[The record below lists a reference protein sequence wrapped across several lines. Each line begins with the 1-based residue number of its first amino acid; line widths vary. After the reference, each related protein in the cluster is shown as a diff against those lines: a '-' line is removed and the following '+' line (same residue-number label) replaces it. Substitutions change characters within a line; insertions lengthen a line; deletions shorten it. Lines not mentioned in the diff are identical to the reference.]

1 MATGLFTSGG
11 LTMDKIKAVT
21 EELLDDHVDDH
32 VDEEIQRCFTKEN
45 PKCFF
50 VFAGAG
56 SGKTR
61 SLIKTLTFLDKT
73 LGDWLLTNRKQIAV
87 ITYTNAACDEISR
100 RLHYKSIFSVSTI
113 HSFLWELIK
122 NYQSDIKEW
131 VINAINLEI
140 AELSEKQR
148 KSKAVKT
155 SEKRAEDIRKK
166 QERLIKISTVRRF
179 TYNPNG
185 DNVGY
190 DSINHSDV
198 VKMGAEFICLEDTMQ
213 NILISKYPILL
224 IDESQ
229 DTKKELVDA
238 LFTVCERHKGKFI
251 VGMFGD
257 TMQRIYQD
265 GKENL
270 SQCIPD
276 DWVKPK
282 KIMNH
287 RSASRIVAL
296 ANAIRI
302 TIDTQQQCPR
312 SDAEVGNVR
321 LFIVSSDADKEL
333 TEQRVAE
340 IMSVETGDDEWR
352 DSSHYKSLI
361 LEHHMAASRFGFLE
375 LYEPLNDVAV
385 FNTSLRDG
393 SISELSFLS
402 KVISPLVHAYK
413 SKNDFEVLKIV
424 KEYSPLMDRKQ
435 WLQVEDQSEVLQ
447 QVENAINKLM
457 ELWKDNSIPTCLDI
471 LKSIHETGLFK
482 LNERVDY
489 ILSDPTEEESV
500 DITALRKALSVS
512 FTTLEKYFAYI
523 SNNTRFAT
531 HQGVKGLEFPR
542 VMVIMD
548 DAEAK
553 GFLFSYEK
561 LFGAKPKTETD
572 IKNERE
578 GKDNSTARTSRLFY
592 VACTRAQKSLAII
605 AYTQDSKA
613 VKATAMKN
621 NWFLNEEII
630 ILD

>member
-1 MATGLFTSGG
+1 
-11 LTMDKIKAVT
+11 MDKIKAVT

-61 SLIKTLTFLDKT
+61 SLINTLTFLDKK
-73 LGDWLLTNRKQIAV
+73 LGDCLLTNRKQIAV

-113 HSFLWELIK
+113 HSFLWDLIK

-131 VINAINLEI
+131 MINAINLEI

-148 KSKAVKT
+148 KSKAGKT

-198 VKMGAEFICLEDTMQ
+198 VKMGSEFICSEDTMQ

-238 LFTVCERHKGKFI
+238 LFTVCEKHKGKFI

-321 LFIVSSDADKEL
+321 LFIVSSDANKEL

-375 LYEPLNDVAV
+375 LYEPLNDVPV

-447 QVENAINKLM
+447 QVENAINKSM

-605 AYTQDSKA
+605 AYTQDSNA

>member
-1 MATGLFTSGG
+1 
-11 LTMDKIKAVT
+11 MDKIKAVT

-61 SLIKTLTFLDKT
+61 SLINTLTFLDKK
-73 LGDWLLTNRKQIAV
+73 LGDCLLTNRKQIAV

-113 HSFLWELIK
+113 HSFLWDLIK

-131 VINAINLEI
+131 MINAINLEI

-148 KSKAVKT
+148 KSKAGKT

-198 VKMGAEFICLEDTMQ
+198 VKMGSEFICSEDTMQ

-238 LFTVCERHKGKFI
+238 LFTVCEKHKGKFI

-321 LFIVSSDADKEL
+321 LFIVSSDANKEL

-375 LYEPLNDVAV
+375 LYEPLNDVPV

-605 AYTQDSKA
+605 AYTQDSNA

>member
-1 MATGLFTSGG
+1 
-11 LTMDKIKAVT
+11 MDKIKAVT

-166 QERLIKISTVRRF
+166 QERLIKISMVRRF

-198 VKMGAEFICLEDTMQ
+198 VKMGSEFICSEDTMQ

-375 LYEPLNDVAV
+375 LYEPLNNVAV

>member
-1 MATGLFTSGG
+1 
-11 LTMDKIKAVT
+11 MDKIKVVT

-32 VDEEIQRCFTKEN
+32 VDEEIQRCFSKED

-61 SLIKTLTFLDKT
+61 SLIKTLTFLDEIV
-73 LGDWLLTNRKQIAV
+73 GDWLLTNRKQIAV

-122 NYQSDIKEW
+122 NYQSDIKDW

-140 AELSEKQR
+140 AELKEKQR
-148 KSKAVKT
+148 KSKAGKT
-155 SEKRAEDIRKK
+155 SEKRVEEIRKK
-166 QERLIKISTVRRF
+166 EERLSKISTIKRF

-190 DSINHSDV
+190 DSLNHNEV
-198 VKMGAEFICLEDTMQ
+198 VKMGSEFICSEDTMQ
-213 NILISKYPILL
+213 NILISQYPILL

-238 LFTVCERHKGKFI
+238 LFAVCEKHKGKFI

-270 SQCIPD
+270 SRCIPD

-296 ANAIRI
+296 ANAIRL
-302 TIDTQQQCPR
+302 TVDTQQQRPR

-321 LFIVSSDADKEL
+321 LFIVSSVANKEL

-340 IMSVETGDDEWR
+340 IMSEETGDDEWR
-352 DSSHYKSLI
+352 DSKQIKSLI

-375 LYEPLNDVAV
+375 LYASLNEV
-385 FNTSLRDG
+385 FSFGTALRDG
-393 SISELSFLS
+393 SIPELSFLS
-402 KVISPLVHAYK
+402 KVISPLVQAYK
-413 SKNDFEVLKIV
+413 SDNDFEVLKIV
-424 KEYSPLMDRKQ
+424 KEYSPLMDKKQ
-435 WLQVEDQSEVLQ
+435 WLQLEDQTEVLKK
-447 QVENAINKLM
+447 VENSVNKLM
-457 ELWKDNSIPTCLDI
+457 DLWKDNSIPTCLDI
-471 LKSIHETGLFK
+471 LHSIHETGLFK
-482 LNERVDY
+482 MNERVDY
-489 ILSDPTEEESV
+489 ILSDPAEGESV
-500 DITALRKALSVS
+500 EIAALRKALSVS
-512 FTTLEKYFAYI
+512 FTTLEKYFAYV
-523 SNNTRFAT
+523 SDNTRFAT

-561 LFGAKPKTETD
+561 LFGAKPKTEND

-578 GKDNSTARTSRLFY
+578 GKDTSMARTSRLFY

-621 NWFLNEEII
+621 NWFLNDEII
-630 ILD
+630 ILE

>member
-1 MATGLFTSGG
+1 M
-11 LTMDKIKAVT
+11 
-21 EELLDDHVDDH
+21 
-32 VDEEIQRCFTKEN
+32 
-45 PKCFF
+45 
-50 VFAGAG
+50 G
-56 SGKTR
+56 S
-61 SLIKTLTFLDKT
+61 
-73 LGDWLLTNRKQIAV
+73 
-87 ITYTNAACDEISR
+87 
-100 RLHYKSIFSVSTI
+100 
-113 HSFLWELIK
+113 
-122 NYQSDIKEW
+122 
-131 VINAINLEI
+131 
-140 AELSEKQR
+140 
-148 KSKAVKT
+148 
-155 SEKRAEDIRKK
+155 
-166 QERLIKISTVRRF
+166 
-179 TYNPNG
+179 
-185 DNVGY
+185 
-190 DSINHSDV
+190 
-198 VKMGAEFICLEDTMQ
+198 EFICSEDTMQ

-229 DTKKELVDA
+229 DTKKELVDT
-238 LFTVCERHKGKFI
+238 LFTVCEKHKGKFI

-321 LFIVSSDADKEL
+321 LFIVSSDANKEL

-375 LYEPLNDVAV
+375 LYEPLNDVPV

-605 AYTQDSKA
+605 AYTQDSNA

>member
-1 MATGLFTSGG
+1 
-11 LTMDKIKAVT
+11 MDKIKAVT

-131 VINAINLEI
+131 VINAINIEI

-148 KSKAVKT
+148 KSKAGKT

-198 VKMGAEFICLEDTMQ
+198 VKMGSEFICSEDTMQ

-375 LYEPLNDVAV
+375 LYEPLNDVSV

-572 IKNERE
+572 IKNEKE

>member
-1 MATGLFTSGG
+1 
-11 LTMDKIKAVT
+11 MDKIKAVT
-21 EELLDDHVDDH
+21 EGILDDHVDDH
-32 VDEEIQRCFTKEN
+32 VDEEIQKCFSKED

-61 SLIKTLTFLDKT
+61 SLIKTLTFLSEI

-122 NYQSDIKEW
+122 NYQYDIKEW
-131 VINAINLEI
+131 VINEINLEI
-140 AELSEKQR
+140 AELEEKQR
-148 KSKAVKT
+148 KSKTGKT
-155 SEKRAEDIRKK
+155 SEKRAEEIRKK
-166 QERLIKISTVRRF
+166 QERLSTTSTVKRF

-190 DSINHSDV
+190 DSLNHNEV
-198 VKMGAEFICLEDTMQ
+198 VKMGSEFICSEDTTQ

-276 DWVKPK
+276 DWVKPQ

-287 RSASRIVAL
+287 RSASRIVTL
-296 ANAIRI
+296 ANAIRL
-302 TIDTQQQCPR
+302 TIDTQQQRPR
-312 SDAEVGNVR
+312 SDAEVGNIR
-321 LFIVSSDADKEL
+321 LFIVPSDVDKEL
-333 TEQRVAE
+333 TEQRIAE
-340 IMSVETGDDEWR
+340 IMSEETGDEEWR
-352 DSSHYKSLI
+352 DSKRFKSLI

-375 LYEPLNDVAV
+375 LYAPLNDVFA
-385 FNTSLRDG
+385 FGTALRDG
-393 SISELSFLS
+393 SIPELSFLS
-402 KVISPLVHAYK
+402 KVISPLVQAYK
-413 SKNDFEVLKIV
+413 SDNDFEVLKIV
-424 KEYSPLMDRKQ
+424 KEYSPLMDKKQ
-435 WLQVEDQSEVLQ
+435 WLQLEDQTEVLKK
-447 QVENAINKLM
+447 VENAVNKLM
-457 ELWKDNSIPTCLDI
+457 DLWKDNSIPTCLDI
-471 LKSIHETGLFK
+471 LHSIHETSLFK
-482 LNERVDY
+482 MNERVDY
-489 ILSDPTEEESV
+489 ILSDPAEGESV
-500 DITALRKALSVS
+500 EIAALRKALSVS
-512 FTTLEKYFAYI
+512 FTTLEKYYAYI
-523 SNNTRFAT
+523 SDNTRFAT

-578 GKDNSTARTSRLFY
+578 GKDTSMARTSRLFY

-621 NWFLNEEII
+621 NWFLNDEII
-630 ILD
+630 MLN

>member
-1 MATGLFTSGG
+1 
-11 LTMDKIKAVT
+11 MDKIKAVT

-61 SLIKTLTFLDKT
+61 SLINTLTFLDKK
-73 LGDWLLTNRKQIAV
+73 LGDCLLTNRKQIAV

-113 HSFLWELIK
+113 HSFLWDLIK

-131 VINAINLEI
+131 MINAINLEI

-148 KSKAVKT
+148 KSKAGKT

-198 VKMGAEFICLEDTMQ
+198 VKMGSEFICSEDTMQ

-238 LFTVCERHKGKFI
+238 LFTVCEKHKGKFI

-276 DWVKPK
+276 DWIKPK

-321 LFIVSSDADKEL
+321 LFIVSSDANKEL

-375 LYEPLNDVAV
+375 LYEPLNDVPV

-512 FTTLEKYFAYI
+512 FATLEKYFAYI

-605 AYTQDSKA
+605 AYTQDSNA